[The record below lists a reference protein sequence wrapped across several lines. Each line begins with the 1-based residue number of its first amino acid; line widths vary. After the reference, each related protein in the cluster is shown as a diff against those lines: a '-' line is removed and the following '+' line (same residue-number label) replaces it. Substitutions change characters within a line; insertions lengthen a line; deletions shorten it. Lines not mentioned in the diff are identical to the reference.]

1 MNTDTTENNMSV
13 TAGSLKKGF
22 GDRGTNVNAIAYG
35 HPYAE
40 QIIEG
45 AKEVIRES
53 STGKRLL
60 IMLDKQLVPLHVMKG
75 KGEIGYSPDMNT
87 IIMQI
92 PGSVDKALPEHI
104 LRLIK
109 ALHESAQERA
119 GFKAPSPQNDIMAY
133 ASFIHGRNLDSIVE
147 VCQILK
153 ELTNSSYYSVL
164 LDSMEKIGLN
174 KVYKAYLSGKSRD
187 ELYTEYAEAYET
199 L

>member
-1 MNTDTTENNMSV
+1 MNTDTTDNG
-13 TAGSLKKGF
+13 TGSAKSAF
-22 GDRGTNVNAIAYG
+22 GDKGTNVNSIAYG

-40 QIIEG
+40 QIIES
-45 AKEVIRES
+45 ATKVIRES
-53 STGKRLL
+53 STGKKLL
-60 IMLDKQLVPLHVMKG
+60 VMLDKKLVPLHIMKG
-75 KGEIGYSPDMNT
+75 KGEIGFSPDMGT
-87 IIMQI
+87 IIMQV
-92 PGSVDKALPEHI
+92 PGNIDKALPEHI

-119 GFKAPSPQNDIMAY
+119 GHKAPSPQKDIMAY

-147 VCQILK
+147 VCKILK
-153 ELTNSSYYSVL
+153 ELTNSSYYPVL

-187 ELYTEYAEAYET
+187 ELYDEYAEAYET